1 MSESCSSELNSVSE
15 VFRFL
20 QIWFPISVREIRV
33 SIVSISE
40 ISKLFVKD

>member
-1 MSESCSSELNSVSE
+1 MSESCRSELNSISE

-20 QIWFPISVREIRV
+20 QIWFPISVREIIV

-40 ISKLFVKD
+40 ISKLFVKE